1 MRGVN
6 KNFFETTKDK
16 FISLD
21 TNKNNTICWDDRYVL
36 HRGAPYYGNRG
47 NFKRF
52 ILCMGIQ
59 GNIINSNDDKIIF
72 DTGFNRDRTFN
83 ENNEIY
89 RLDEDNIEVE
99 QVNREAPNNYLE
111 GIRWHN

>member
-1 MRGVN
+1 
-6 KNFFETTKDK
+6 
-16 FISLD
+16 
-21 TNKNNTICWDDRYVL
+21 
-36 HRGAPYYGNRG
+36 
-47 NFKRF
+47 
-52 ILCMGIQ
+52 MGIQ

-111 GIRWHN
+111 GISWHN